1 MHDQKGRA
9 NPIPGGLAQTSFGT
23 DSLPSAGALPATP
36 DVKVP
41 EVPAGVPGADAAKD
55 LQKKGQ
61 DAVDKGKK
69 EADDAKEKAKKA
81 EDDAKKKA
89 EDEKK
94 EAQKKAAQTSV
105 GQAANAATG
114 AEVPGAMKVNP
125 ASIVIKGQ
133 WVKNEEGK
141 DMILMDPTDQPYEV
155 IYADRGTNSV
165 TKFERD
171 DD

>member
-9 NPIPGGLAQTSFGT
+9 NPVPACHAQTCFGT

-41 EVPAGVPGADAAKD
+41 EVPAGIPGSDAAKD

-61 DAVDKGKK
+61 DEVDKAKK
-69 EADDAKEKAKKA
+69 EADDAKDKAKKA

-94 EAQKKAAQTSV
+94 EAEKKKAQT
-105 GQAANAATG
+105 NAG
-114 AEVPGAMKVNP
+114 
-125 ASIVIKGQ
+125 
-133 WVKNEEGK
+133 
-141 DMILMDPTDQPYEV
+141 
-155 IYADRGTNSV
+155 
-165 TKFERD
+165 
-171 DD
+171 

>member
-9 NPIPGGLAQTSFGT
+9 NNIPGGLAQTSFGT
-23 DSLPSAGALPATP
+23 DSLPSAGGALPSTP

-41 EVPAGVPGADAAKD
+41 EVPAGIPGSDAAKD

-81 EDDAKKKA
+81 EEDAKKKV

-94 EAQKKAAQTSV
+94 DA
-105 GQAANAATG
+105 
-114 AEVPGAMKVNP
+114 
-125 ASIVIKGQ
+125 
-133 WVKNEEGK
+133 
-141 DMILMDPTDQPYEV
+141 
-155 IYADRGTNSV
+155 
-165 TKFERD
+165 
-171 DD
+171 